1 MQLNPEGRLR
11 SCYEGSLSAGVAA
24 GCGYPGVPVF
34 FRAERTGPPRHAP
47 AAPPGGR
54 AGRGA
59 GPVDHVACR
68 VRLGG
73 HQVADEDERLPRPD
87 HVPGAAV
94 PVGQGW
100 RDNQLPA
107 AADLHALHAL
117 VPAGDDLP
125 GAEPEAQRFAAVP
138 ARVELLA
145 GRVGDPDVV
154 HPDRVTGTGHL
165 AVAFPDVG
173 DLQVRG
179 RLALGKIDLG
189 LTDAHRCLPFAATQ
203 LPHLM
208 ARLTVEASW
217 CTWW

>member
-1 MQLNPEGRLR
+1 MQLNPEGTLR
-11 SCYEGSLSAGVAA
+11 SCYARSPLAGVACA
-24 GCGYPGVPVF
+24 CGYPSGPVF
-34 FRAERTGPPRHAP
+34 FRAERTGPARHAP
-47 AAPPGGR
+47 AARRGGR
-54 AGRGA
+54 PRIRAMA
-59 GPVDHVACR
+59 LPS
-68 VRLGG
+68 GG

-87 HVPGAAV
+87 HVPGAPV
-94 PVGQGW
+94 PVGQAG

-125 GAEPEAQRFAAVP
+125 GAEPEAQRLAPVP

-154 HPDRVTGTGHL
+154 HPDRIAGTGHL

-173 DLQVRG
+173 DLQIRG
-179 RLALGKIDLG
+179 RVALGKIDLR
-189 LTDAHRCLPFAATQ
+189 LTDAHPSLPFAATQ

-217 CTWW
+217 CTWL